1 MQWDKAIPDCD
12 QVRWNCDTLHQQR
25 TYNELNSCC
34 FEVTNLRKRVAFIH
48 CLFFFS
54 LFTFSCVVTLLVQY
68 RNSCA
73 LHRDLVAMCSG
84 TLQQNEICS
93 IFNLP
98 PQPAVLGMQHVRK
111 TESGG
116 CKKCIHTGNW
126 NCSVIH
132 SCSAENPSCNLSFL
146 ILVWLGPDLLLAQTG
161 AALLTSAGVYQF
173 APGGNLCQV
182 FSATR
187 IREQM

>member
-1 MQWDKAIPDCD
+1 MGQGNSWLQSGSMKLRHFAPAEDLQWVEQLLLWSYQPTQK
-12 QVRWNCDTLHQQR
+12 
-25 TYNELNSCC
+25 SCVYPL
-34 FEVTNLRKRVAFIH
+34 FG
-48 CLFFFS
+48 FFFS

-173 APGGNLCQV
+173 APGGNLCQI